1 MDWWAWWIGFSAS
14 GNFCSVVVAALKNLD
29 HERAAI
35 IHHRGEAG
43 TWIRVS
49 SAGATSRVTY
59 AFHGLFGIGS
69 NEIIMVTSWGLD
81 HDPVAELSLP
91 DNVKRVEEVVLVP
104 TVRPARDQQLT
115 RPGLYVVRF
124 FDVRNADVEEI
135 AELSQTA
142 WSTFED
148 TSEYA
153 AEPQGLF
160 CQKDRASER
169 GVMLLLTWYDGLSSW
184 QTSRRPHPDA
194 TANFRHRHELTFGT
208 IAYAT
213 RLIAS

>member
-1 MDWWAWWIGFSAS
+1 MAIERTFHWARLKGPQRNWQPIFEQIGQTTLP
-14 GNFCSVVVAALKNLD
+14 ALE
-29 HERAAI
+29 ERDA
-35 IHHRGEAG
+35 HLWG
-43 TWIRVS
+43 
-49 SAGATSRVTY
+49 

-81 HDPVAELSLP
+81 HDPVAELTLP
-91 DNVKRVEEVVLVP
+91 DNVERVEEIVLVP

-115 RPGLYVVRF
+115 RPGLYVFRF

-135 AELSQTA
+135 AELSHTA
-142 WSTFED
+142 WTTFED

-160 CQKDRASER
+160 CQKDRSSER
-169 GVMLLLTWYDGLSSW
+169 GVMLLLTWYDGLNSW

-194 TANFRHRHELTFGT
+194 TANFRRRHELTFGT

-213 RLIAS
+213 RLIES